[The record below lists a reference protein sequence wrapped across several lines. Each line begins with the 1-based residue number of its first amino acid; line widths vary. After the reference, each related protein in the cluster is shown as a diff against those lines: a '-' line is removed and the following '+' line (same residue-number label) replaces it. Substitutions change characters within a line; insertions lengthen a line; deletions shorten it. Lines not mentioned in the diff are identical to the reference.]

1 MLRNKTEISP
11 AAEALASS
19 ASESPF
25 HELVA
30 AREVA
35 VAHRVDDSFIAEC
48 TDTRHPTLPGRV
60 QIAWEDEAGRT
71 HARWVP
77 VLAHLSLRV
86 HDRVLVL
93 RPRSFP
99 EPLVVGVIDGFASC
113 PEPPS
118 QVAAVLQVE
127 RDEKVQIVAENGAP
141 LLEITRDG
149 EGPVVRLMNAA
160 TRLELPGHL
169 QITADEIVLRARQGK
184 VEIDANDDVIVT
196 GEHIRLN

>member
-1 MLRNKTEISP
+1 MLRDNTKISP
-11 AAEALASS
+11 AAEALTSS
-19 ASESPF
+19 VSESPF
-25 HELVA
+25 QELVA

-35 VAHRVDDSFIAEC
+35 VAQRVDDSFVAEC

-60 QIAWEDEAGRT
+60 QIAWEDEPGRRHT
-71 HARWVP
+71 LWVP
-77 VLAHLSLRV
+77 VLAHSSPRV
-86 HDRVLVL
+86 RDRVLVL

-113 PEPPS
+113 SEPPS
-118 QVAAVLQVE
+118 QGAVVLQVQ

-141 LLEITRDG
+141 LLEVTRDDQ
-149 EGPVVRLMNAA
+149 GPVVRLMNAA

-184 VEIDANDDVIVT
+184 VEIGAKDDVIVT
-196 GEHIRLN
+196 GEKIRLN